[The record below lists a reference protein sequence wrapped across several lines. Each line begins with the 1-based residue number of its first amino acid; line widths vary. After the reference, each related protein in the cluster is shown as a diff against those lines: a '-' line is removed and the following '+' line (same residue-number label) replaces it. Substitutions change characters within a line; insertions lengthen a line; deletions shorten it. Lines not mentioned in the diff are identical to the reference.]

1 MVEVTKV
8 PSRKKKEEN
17 TAVADALKD
26 AEVQASTTTSSDDTS
41 TTESAH
47 AAVAQEEQAPRE
59 PKVDAQGRAYGT
71 GRRKNSTARVFLKP
85 GKGQVVINGKP
96 QQEYFRRQTQLL
108 VLNQPFL
115 LADRVNQYDV
125 MCTVKGG
132 GLSGQ
137 AGAVRHGIAR
147 ALDNIDPT
155 IHTTLKTAGL
165 LTRDSRMVE
174 RKKVGLHKARRS
186 KQWAKR

>member
-8 PSRKKKEEN
+8 PSRKKKTEEN
-17 TAVADALKD
+17 TAVADALKE
-26 AEVQASTTTSSDDTS
+26 AKVQADTS
-41 TTESAH
+41 ETSQNTSKEVKAET
-47 AAVAQEEQAPRE
+47 AIIEQEAPRE

-108 VLNQPFL
+108 ILNQPFL
-115 LADRVNQYDV
+115 LAGRVNQYDV

>member
-8 PSRKKKEEN
+8 PSRKKKTEEN
-17 TAVADALKD
+17 TVVADALKD
-26 AEVQASTTTSSDDTS
+26 AKVQADTIETSEKTTSEATVE
-41 TTESAH
+41 TP
-47 AAVAQEEQAPRE
+47 VVEEVPRE

-155 IHTTLKTAGL
+155 IHTTLKVAGL